1 MSEEL
6 SIIGNT
12 REGRYVS
19 LLPQILA
26 LIGDENDQTAIL
38 SNVCAALKVTFSFFW
53 VGFYIV
59 KKDSLVLGPFQGDVA
74 CMRINF
80 GRGVCGTAWETKEIQ
95 IVPNVDDFEGHIAC
109 SSNSKSEIVIPILKN
124 QEVVAVLDIDSDVL
138 DDFSSIDSIY
148 LNNLCQSLALYF

>member
-12 REGRYVS
+12 REERYVS
-19 LLPQILA
+19 LLPQISA

-38 SNVCAALKVTFSFFW
+38 SNVCAALKATFSFFW

-80 GRGVCGTAWETKEIQ
+80 GRGVCGTAWKTKEIQ
-95 IVPNVDDFEGHIAC
+95 IVPNVDDFVGHIAC

-124 QEVVAVLDIDSDVL
+124 EEVVAVLDIDSDVL